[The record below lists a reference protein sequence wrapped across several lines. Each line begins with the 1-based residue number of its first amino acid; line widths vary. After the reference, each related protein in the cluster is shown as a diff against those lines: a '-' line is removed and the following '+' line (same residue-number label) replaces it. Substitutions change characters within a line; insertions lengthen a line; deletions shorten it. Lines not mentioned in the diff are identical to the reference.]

1 MWNSEGTVDFRQLGC
16 MMFRHPDDSALELK
30 YALFRIT
37 TMNKGCRNIVVP
49 KSPEFYFGTRQFG
62 TCTKISDILIDAE
75 TSYIQVP
82 KHLEI
87 GTESKHLDAET
98 S

>member
-1 MWNSEGTVDFRQLGC
+1 MASCVRETVEVAIYYCLT
-16 MMFRHPDDSALELK
+16 K
-30 YALFRIT
+30 W
-37 TMNKGCRNIVVP
+37 CRNIVVP

-87 GTESKHLDAET
+87 GTESKHLGAET